1 MVVLSYNCSSCCIS
15 APSIPAQ
22 IIIVASVEQLE
33 KGSPLTKAAR
43 AAHAK
48 VKGKVIFVI
57 ADRAGEAAEPIVE
70 FFGLPRDSEELQVRH
85 PALPFPRR
93 PSWH

>member
-1 MVVLSYNCSSCCIS
+1 ML
-15 APSIPAQ
+15 AQ
-22 IIIVASVEQLE
+22 IIMVASVEQLE

-57 ADRAGEAAEPIVE
+57 ADRAGEAAEPIIE

-85 PALPFPRR
+85 AALPFPALPFSFPKA
-93 PSWH
+93 PLWH